1 MSLNEKSMNSKIGKF
16 QSFVWENQRM
26 SMKKK
31 KEEKSR
37 HQIFHMSK

>member
-1 MSLNEKSMNSKIGKF
+1 MSFNEKSMKSKIGKF

-31 KEEKSR
+31 NKEKPR
-37 HQIFHMSK
+37 RQIFHMSK